1 MPEVTPEKN
10 LEMYRQCEIRRP
22 SLSAILN
29 INGRNITKP
38 AGYYFDIV
46 WIKNGLAQKDKKLR
60 DSNNNEWIIA
70 EVYGPKLMASF
81 REKFEVVAEFG
92 TTSKSEN

>member
-22 SLSAILN
+22 SPPALLD
-29 INGRNITKP
+29 INGQIISKP

-46 WIKNGLAQKDKKLR
+46 WIKNDVAQNGKKVI
-60 DSNNNEWIIA
+60 DSKGNEWTIA
-70 EVYGPKLMASF
+70 ELYGSKPMKSPRESF
-81 REKFEVVAEFG
+81 K
-92 TTSKSEN
+92 